1 MPPPSPAPEEARWF
15 TEEILTH
22 EPILRSYLRGTFPSV
37 RDLDDVVQE
46 SFLRTWRRHLE
57 KPVRYG
63 RSFLFA
69 VARNLAL
76 DNVRRER
83 RAPGEERID
92 VTELKVIDEQADV
105 IRETCLRE
113 EIALVVSAIAALPDR
128 TREVFVLRKLEGLS
142 QKEIAARLGLSENTV
157 EVHIGRANRRC
168 EQYLRQRGAITEAA
182 A

>member
-1 MPPPSPAPEEARWF
+1 MPPPTPAPEEARWF
-15 TEEILTH
+15 TEEVLTH
-22 EPILRSYLRGTFPSV
+22 EPVLRSYLRGTFPSV

-76 DNVRRER
+76 DTVRRDR
-83 RAPGEERID
+83 RTPTEDRMDLA
-92 VTELKVIDEQADV
+92 ELKIVDEQADV
-105 IRETCLRE
+105 VRETCLRE
-113 EIALVVSAIAALPDR
+113 EIALLVSAIETLPGR
-128 TREVFVLRKLEGLS
+128 TREVYVLRKLEGLS

-168 EQYLRQRGAITEAA
+168 ERYLRQQGALAESAA
-182 A
+182 